1 MKKKNNYLYIICHT
15 VILTEENAIS
25 FKNKE
30 NFICNGHFTES
41 ESLNKKHKNNI
52 EEIFTKYLITF
63 DNKSER
69 KITCEDNVYKI
80 NLKSKR
86 SLVKNKLD
94 LLNTYK
100 FKNGEEMRFIHYVK
114 FINEEKLINSF
125 YLKSN

>member
-1 MKKKNNYLYIICHT
+1 MKKKNNYLCIICHT
-15 VILTEENAIS
+15 VILTEENTIS

-41 ESLNKKHKNNI
+41 ESLNKKHRNNI

-100 FKNGEEMRFIHYVK
+100 FKNGEEIRFIHYVK
-114 FINEEKLINSF
+114 FINEDKLINSF
-125 YLKSN
+125 YLKFN